1 MKRQINKTR
10 LEIVSGDITER
21 DEDAIVNPANP
32 ELVLGGGVAGAIREK
47 GGSMIQAECRKK
59 GPVHVGEAVITSGGN
74 LKASFVIHAVGPR
87 WGEGNEDEKLRTTV
101 YRTLRVADQNG
112 LRSLALPA
120 ISTGIFGFPMRRAA
134 EIIMDTIVRYIS
146 IETTL
151 KRVVIVLYDDEALRI
166 FVDVAEGME
175 SAGLLPTSRS
185 A

>member
-1 MKRQINKTR
+1 MKRQINKTL

-47 GGSMIQAECRKK
+47 GGAIIQAECRKK
-59 GPVHVGEAVITSGGN
+59 GPVHVGEAIITSAGN

-87 WGEGNEDEKLRTTV
+87 WGEGNEDEKLRMAV

-120 ISTGIFGFPMRRAA
+120 ISTGIFGYPKGPGCR
-134 EIIMDTIVRYIS
+134 
-146 IETTL
+146 
-151 KRVVIVLYDDEALRI
+151 VIVAAVARHLDGPVGSVTLVRLVSIDEETASHFLGAL
-166 FVDVAEGME
+166 
-175 SAGLLPTSRS
+175 SHL
-185 A
+185 